1 MLPPDGPDGPEDDGG
16 GLGPPLPPEDRLWRH
31 PSELG
36 AGAARPVG
44 PPIAPVTAAPAPTA
58 ARRGASP
65 WLVGAVAGLAGA
77 ALTVAA
83 LGAGGAFDDQVI
95 RQQVVERVAPSPA
108 STLPVSATPGQTASP
123 SVASLAASVGPA
135 IARVEVTRATTATT
149 GDGAA
154 ADAGAS
160 TTTTVG
166 SAVVFR
172 DDGYLLTSADL
183 VDHNLSIGVVLGDG
197 RALPGRL
204 VGTDPLTDV
213 AVLEVDGAGLTTA
226 VLGSADDLAVGQPTL
241 IVGSATTPGA
251 GPAVTSGIV
260 SALGRTL
267 ETDAG
272 GTPPRHGMIQTD
284 APLDPAA
291 TGGPLL
297 DRRGAVVGITTDPPD
312 SIAGDGL
319 SFATPIDTA
328 RRVAAQII
336 LTGAVHHPWLGIEG
350 SDLDAR
356 HAGDLQLAGGAQVAT
371 VAEGSP
377 ADRAG
382 LVPDDVITA
391 VGDERIA
398 SMADLVVQL
407 REHDPGDV
415 VVLAYRR
422 GDRLGFCVAMLAERH

>member
-1 MLPPDGPDGPEDDGG
+1 MLPPEGPDDDGG

-36 AGAARPVG
+36 AGAARPAG
-44 PPIAPVTAAPAPTA
+44 PPLVPAPPAPARA
-58 ARRGASP
+58 ARRSTSP

-77 ALTVAA
+77 GLTVASLA
-83 LGAGGAFDDQVI
+83 ATGAFDDQVI

-108 STLPVSATPGQTASP
+108 STLPVSAPPGQTGSP
-123 SVASLAASVGPA
+123 SVASLAAGVGPA
-135 IARVEVTRATTATT
+135 VARVEVTRTATPDTAGGEGTTTA
-149 GDGAA
+149 G
-154 ADAGAS
+154 
-160 TTTTVG
+160 TTTVVG

-183 VDHNLSIGVVLGDG
+183 VDHSLAIGVVLGDG
-197 RALPGRL
+197 QAQQGRL
-204 VGTDPLTDV
+204 VGTDPLTDI
-213 AVLEVDGAGLTTA
+213 AVLRVEAVGLTPA

-251 GPAVTSGIV
+251 GPAVTTGIV
-260 SALGRTL
+260 SALERTL
-267 ETDAG
+267 EADGG

-291 TGGPLL
+291 TGGPLV
-297 DRRGAVVGITTDPPD
+297 DRRGAVVGITTDPPG
-312 SIAGDGL
+312 AATGQGL

-328 RRVAAQII
+328 RRVAGQII

-377 ADRAG
+377 AETAG
-382 LVPDDVITA
+382 LAPDDVITA
-391 VGDERIA
+391 VGDVRIA
-398 SMADLVVQL
+398 SMADLVVEL

-415 VVLAYRR
+415 VLIAYRR
-422 GDRLGFCVAMLAERH
+422 GDRAGFCVATLAERH

>member
-1 MLPPDGPDGPEDDGG
+1 MLPPEGPDDDGG

-36 AGAARPVG
+36 SGAPRPAL
-44 PPIAPVTAAPAPTA
+44 PPAAPIAAPPTP
-58 ARRGASP
+58 RRGSSP

-77 ALTVAA
+77 ALT
-83 LGAGGAFDDQVI
+83 LGALAATGALDDQVV
-95 RQQVVERVAPSPA
+95 RQEVVERVAPSPA
-108 STLPVSATPGQTASP
+108 STLPVSAPAGETELPA
-123 SVASLAASVGPA
+123 VATLAAGVGPA
-135 IARVEVTRATTATT
+135 VARVEVTRTTTDT
-149 GDGAA
+149 GDVGT
-154 ADAGAS
+154 

-183 VDHNLSIGVVLGDG
+183 VDHSLAIGVVLGDG
-197 RALPGRL
+197 HAEPGRV

-213 AVLEVDGAGLTTA
+213 AVLKVDGAGLTTA
-226 VLGSADDLAVGQPTL
+226 VLGSAEDLAVGQPTL
-241 IVGSATTPGA
+241 IVGSATSPGDD
-251 GPAVTSGIV
+251 PAVTSGIV

-267 ETDAG
+267 EADGG

-291 TGGPLL
+291 TGGPLV

-312 SIAGDGL
+312 AVAGEGL

-328 RRVAAQII
+328 RRIAAQII
-336 LTGAVHHPWLGIEG
+336 LTGAAHHPWLGIEG

-356 HAGDLQLAGGAQVAT
+356 DAGDLELAGGAQVAT

-377 ADRAG
+377 ADAAG
-382 LVPDDVITA
+382 LAPDDVITA
-391 VGDERIA
+391 VGDVRVA
-398 SMADLVVQL
+398 SMADLVVEL

-415 VVLAYRR
+415 VLIAYRR
-422 GDRLGFCVAMLAERH
+422 GGRAGFCVARLAERS

>member
-1 MLPPDGPDGPEDDGG
+1 MLPPEGPDDDGG

-36 AGAARPVG
+36 SGAARPAG
-44 PPIAPVTAAPAPTA
+44 APLVTAPTA
-58 ARRGASP
+58 PGAAPRRPASP
-65 WLVGAVAGLAGA
+65 WLIGAVAGLAGA
-77 ALTVAA
+77 GLTLASLTA
-83 LGAGGAFDDQVI
+83 TGAFDDQVI

-108 STLPVSATPGQTASP
+108 STLPVSAPPGQTGLPA
-123 SVASLAASVGPA
+123 VATLAAGVGPA
-135 IARVEVTRATTATT
+135 VARVEVTRTSTPDTAVGDGTGAGAAGDGTTTA
-149 GDGAA
+149 
-154 ADAGAS
+154 
-160 TTTTVG
+160 VG

-183 VDHNLSIGVVLGDG
+183 VEHSLAIGVVLGDG
-197 RALPGRL
+197 QARQGRL

-213 AVLEVDGAGLTTA
+213 AVLQVEAVGLATA
-226 VLGSADDLAVGQPTL
+226 VLGSAVDLAVGQPTL

-251 GPAVTSGIV
+251 DPAVTTGIV

-267 ETDAG
+267 EADG
-272 GTPPRHGMIQTD
+272 GGAPPRHGMIQTD

-291 TGGPLL
+291 TGGPLV

-312 SIAGDGL
+312 AATGEGL

-328 RRVAAQII
+328 RRVADQII
-336 LTGAVHHPWLGIEG
+336 LTGAAHHPWLGIEG

-371 VAEGSP
+371 VTEDSP
-377 ADRAG
+377 AETAG
-382 LVPDDVITA
+382 LAPDDVITA
-391 VGDERIA
+391 VGDVRIA
-398 SMADLVVQL
+398 SMADLVVEL

-415 VVLAYRR
+415 VLIAYRR
-422 GDRLGFCVAMLAERH
+422 GDVAGFCVATLAERH